1 MTTNVAR
8 ALRQTKLLYEVTI
21 ERKSYRRRFVRLLI
35 ILLATGLA
43 WVALGL
49 AAGRGLVDE
58 RALWVGQLAAAVI
71 ILLVSI
77 RMLINLIRMLARPTE
92 RLRIFNKGFTLER
105 GTAKAQY
112 AWAALDTFLESGR
125 GIYVGNRPIIQWG
138 AHTLL
143 MNDKRLIRLVPRYG
157 DFRQIARAIRPYA
170 AEVTG
175 TTMARTLRQEKPVRI
190 HPKLI
195 VWPGGLQV
203 GKDEYAWGAL
213 NVAVTGNRLVI
224 RAKQKGKIRTV
235 RQFDTHTVDNLGG
248 FMELATATIRNHRE
262 RA

>member
-1 MTTNVAR
+1 MTNVAR
-8 ALRQTKLLYEVTI
+8 ALRKTKLLYEVTI
-21 ERKSYRRRFVRLLI
+21 ERRGYRRRFVRLLI

-49 AAGRGLVDE
+49 ADEQDLIDE
-58 RALWVGQLAAAVI
+58 RVLWVGQLAAAVI

-77 RMLINLIRMLARPTE
+77 RMLINLIWMLARPTE

-105 GTAKAQY
+105 GTQKAQY
-112 AWAALDTFLESGR
+112 GWGALDTFRESGR
-125 GIYVGNRPIIQWG
+125 GIYLGNRPLIQWG
-138 AHTLL
+138 AYTLL
-143 MNDKRLIRLVPRYG
+143 MNDKRLIKLRPRYG
-157 DFRQIARAIRPYA
+157 DFRQIARVIRPYA

-175 TTMARTLRQEKPVRI
+175 TNMARSLRQEKPVRI

-203 GKDEYAWGAL
+203 GKEEFPWGTL
-213 NVAVTGNRLVI
+213 HVAVTDGRLVI

-235 RQFDTHTVDNLGG
+235 RRFDTHNVDNLGG
-248 FMELATATIRNHRE
+248 FMELATTTIRNHRE
-262 RA
+262 